1 MKINSILRR
10 STAWFM
16 LLIMIVNSLGNQ
28 VTVVHAS
35 GYDIEAYERASE
47 RLKKRYG
54 QPRRRQEFL
63 LRII

>member
-35 GYDIEAYERASE
+35 GYDIEAYERASD
-47 RLKKRYG
+47 LI
-54 QPRRRQEFL
+54 RRQEFL